1 MGSRTLLDVVP
12 TFGLQISL
20 RGDTW
25 MEFTIE
31 GGKHCWWLN
40 AINERDHQVR
50 DSRQYER
57 PSECRE
63 NGGSAV

>member
-1 MGSRTLLDVVP
+1 MGSRTFFDVVP

-20 RGDTW
+20 CGDTW
-25 MEFTIE
+25 MKFTIE
-31 GGKHCWWLN
+31 GAQYSWWLN

-50 DSRQYER
+50 DGKQCER

-63 NGGSAV
+63 DGGSAV